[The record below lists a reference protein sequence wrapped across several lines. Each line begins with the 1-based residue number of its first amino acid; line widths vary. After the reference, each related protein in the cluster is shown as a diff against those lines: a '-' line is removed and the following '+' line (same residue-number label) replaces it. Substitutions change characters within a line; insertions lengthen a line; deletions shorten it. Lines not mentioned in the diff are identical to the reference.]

1 MNSHLKTTF
10 QLSNPGINKSYNF
23 DELHMQEKKCEG
35 GKEHAIREIKW
46 CVYCHASCPLV
57 RCKMWW
63 ASRKTNTM
71 FWQMVW
77 LLSAA
82 SIKIFLVAG
91 LQNCFALSWGK
102 SASLLQEPVSSREL
116 LLMIYGFS
124 LQAICS
130 TLGGHFT
137 LMHWC
142 LLPTPTVSNIATQW
156 RWGCFYLSLTGSV
169 VSLSWLRHPTPF
181 LPLLNHTHCLRERQ
195 THACHTVSPALPRFS
210 QLIVKLWFSRA
221 GWSSHPSSP
230 FWRMSCLK
238 NKTNKFSTKGWRGCL
253 QFLTLPT
260 DTDTFGTH
268 KKDPFLNHLICIF
281 HGSRSTCSIS
291 GHLISCHPLYIHY

>member
-23 DELHMQEKKCEG
+23 DELHMQEKKWKG
-35 GKEHAIREIKW
+35 GKEHAIREIKS

-77 LLSAA
+77 LVSAA

-102 SASLLQEPVSSREL
+102 STSLLQEPVSSWEL

-142 LLPTPTVSNIATQW
+142 LLPTPTVSNIATQR

-181 LPLLNHTHCLRERQ
+181 LPLLNHTHCLHERQ
-195 THACHTVSPALPRFS
+195 TRVSYCISGPAQIFTVDSQVLVQSSWLELTSFFPFLTHVLPEKQDEQVF
-210 QLIVKLWFSRA
+210 
-221 GWSSHPSSP
+221 
-230 FWRMSCLK
+230 
-238 NKTNKFSTKGWRGCL
+238 NKGLEGRL
-253 QFLTLPT
+253 RFLTLLT
-260 DTDTFGTH
+260 DTDTFG
-268 KKDPFLNHLICIF
+268 PF
-281 HGSRSTCSIS
+281 
-291 GHLISCHPLYIHY
+291 